1 MRTEASGFS
10 RGGES
15 VHSDSMTSIDDGKDA
30 RQIPVEP
37 SAEEL
42 GFRIAELRHAKGI
55 TIASLAEAAE
65 LSTGL
70 VSQIERGNGN
80 PSYLTMLKLAQALEV
95 PISHFF
101 VTKDRSASG
110 RVVRADARSQHLNFE
125 GDISF
130 EVLTPDLRGKLAM
143 VWGTAA
149 PGWTNEGAP
158 YQHEGD
164 GEESLLVLSGSL
176 GVNVGDESYVLHAGD
191 TITFASAEPHWYA
204 TVGEENVV
212 LVQAIAPPKF

>member
-1 MRTEASGFS
+1 ME
-10 RGGES
+10 
-15 VHSDSMTSIDDGKDA
+15 SIDSSKDA
-30 RQIPVEP
+30 PRSAAEP
-37 SAEEL
+37 TAEEL
-42 GFRIAELRHAKGI
+42 GRRISKLRHSKGV
-55 TIASLAEAAE
+55 TISSLADAAG

-101 VTKDRSASG
+101 VTQDLSSSG
-110 RVVRADARSQHLNFE
+110 RVVRANARSQHLNFE

-149 PGWTNEGAP
+149 PGWTNKGAP
-158 YQHEGD
+158 YQHDGD
-164 GEESLLVLSGSL
+164 GEESLLVLQGSL
-176 GVNVGDESYVLHAGD
+176 GVNVGEESYVLNAGD
-191 TITFASAEPHWYA
+191 TITFASAESHWY
-204 TVGEENVV
+204 ENVGDENV
-212 LVQAIAPPKF
+212 ILVQAIAPPTF

>member
-1 MRTEASGFS
+1 ME
-10 RGGES
+10 
-15 VHSDSMTSIDDGKDA
+15 SIDSSKDA
-30 RQIPVEP
+30 PHSAVEP
-37 SAEEL
+37 TAEEL
-42 GFRIAELRHAKGI
+42 GRRISELRHSKGI
-55 TIASLAEAAE
+55 TISSLADAAG

-101 VTKDRSASG
+101 VTQDRSSSG
-110 RVVRADARSQHLNFE
+110 RVVRSNARSQHLNFE

-149 PGWTNEGAP
+149 PGWTNKGAP
-158 YQHEGD
+158 YQHDGD
-164 GEESLLVLSGSL
+164 GEESLLVLQGSL
-176 GVNVGDESYVLHAGD
+176 GVNVGEESYVLNAGD
-191 TITFASAEPHWYA
+191 TITFASAESHWY
-204 TVGEENVV
+204 ENVGDENV
-212 LVQAIAPPKF
+212 ILVQAIAPPTF

>member
-1 MRTEASGFS
+1 
-10 RGGES
+10 
-15 VHSDSMTSIDDGKDA
+15 MTSIDRSKDA
-30 RQIPVEP
+30 NQPPVEP

-42 GFRIAELRHAKGI
+42 GRRIAQLRHSKGV
-55 TIASLAEAAE
+55 TIAWLAEAAG

-80 PSYLTMLKLAQALEV
+80 PSYITMLKLAQALEV

-101 VTKDRSASG
+101 VTKDRTSSG

-149 PGWTNEGAP
+149 PGWTNKGAP

-164 GEESLLVLSGSL
+164 GEESLLVLQGSL
-176 GVNVGDESYVLHAGD
+176 GVNIGDESYVLYAGD
-191 TITFASAEPHWYA
+191 TITFASADPHWYE
-204 TVGEENVV
+204 TVGDETVV